1 LRANPPD
8 RSMRRRI
15 QNRLRQE
22 PVVLILVHPSP
33 RYGEEDLTKLSE
45 MVEIEG
51 DLKSYSIPLIGKA
64 DK

>member
-1 LRANPPD
+1 
-8 RSMRRRI
+8 MRRRI

-45 MVEIEG
+45 AAVKRSEMVEIEG

>member
-1 LRANPPD
+1 
-8 RSMRRRI
+8 MRRRI

-45 MVEIEG
+45 AAVKQSEMVEIEG
-51 DLKSYSIPLIGKA
+51 GLKSYSIPLIGKA